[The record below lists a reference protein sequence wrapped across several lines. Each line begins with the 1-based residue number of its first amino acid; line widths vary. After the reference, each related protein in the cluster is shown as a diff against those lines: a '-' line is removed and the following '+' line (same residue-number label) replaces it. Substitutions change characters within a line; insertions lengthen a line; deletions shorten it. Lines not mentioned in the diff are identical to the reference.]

1 MNKDVD
7 QVAATGGE
15 KDGEESKSC
24 AGNAAE
30 KMNEPAANE
39 TVTQEVGSIGMQGKG
54 GYQTPP
60 FSHLKYTLTVSLT
73 LYKPEGV
80 VFPRAGYGEKE
91 D

>member
-15 KDGEESKSC
+15 KYEEESKPR

-30 KMNEPAANE
+30 KMNEPPTNE
-39 TVTQEVGSIGMQGKG
+39 TVTQEVDSIGMQGKG

-60 FSHLKYTLTVSLT
+60 FSHLKYTLTVSFT

-80 VFPRAGYGEKE
+80 VFPRAGYGKE
-91 D
+91 ED